1 MNRKI
6 IGSKNYILHNGR
18 MLQYKDNR
26 NAILER
32 DLSRV
37 ACLYPTHAKRFKKS
51 DYFLQENRRGWGC
64 FQRLKTSAG
73 YPQKVG
79 M

>member
-1 MNRKI
+1 
-6 IGSKNYILHNGR
+6 
-18 MLQYKDNR
+18 MLQYKENR
-26 NAILER
+26 NAFLKR

-37 ACLYPTHAKRFKKS
+37 AYLYSTHAKRFKKS
-51 DYFLQENRRGWGC
+51 GYFLQENRRGWGY